1 MLPPDGARI
10 VREQPEANQRGLQ
23 KEAGEDSI
31 NDKNLVAPVAGNAE
45 QWVDPW
51 MRRQP
56 QPNRS
61 PELRSLDRKPFAD
74 DHLSSIGSSNS
85 EAGSF
90 PTGFSI

>member
-1 MLPPDGARI
+1 M
-10 VREQPEANQRGLQ
+10 REKPEANQRGSQ

-31 NDKNLVAPVAGNAE
+31 NDKNILAPVAGNAE

-61 PELRSLDRKPFAD
+61 PELRSPDRKPFAD

-85 EAGSF
+85 EAGSS
-90 PTGFSI
+90 PDGFLYENF